1 MRYLRRENYKN
12 YYETI
17 TYKYMFER
25 MIFMLFIMSVVAVS
39 AIIVSDL
46 QDFIEKNN
54 NYKID

>member
-1 MRYLRRENYKN
+1 
-12 YYETI
+12 
-17 TYKYMFER
+17 MFER

>member
-1 MRYLRRENYKN
+1 METQPLSFARVENIS

-46 QDFIEKNN
+46 QDFIEKTE
-54 NYKID
+54 